1 MPINPTMMINP
12 AMMMDPAMMM
22 MPPPPPSYQH
32 TSSTNMMR
40 PNTYQHTSNDGSS
53 VQPSAPPLQW
63 STMEPITSAPM
74 SVASQGGRPV
84 LRSSDGGSSGSGGG
98 SMAMRRSFEA
108 AAAMKATKRELRE
121 SQEDLRQGWR
131 QLEVQQRKMQ
141 EQQRSLAEEQQ
152 RKMAEEQRRTQ
163 QQPLQRRS
171 WEAPRRATPLSNSME
186 RRRRQDE
193 DEDES
198 YGYGFK
204 TTEEVRVSD
213 ENVRPSSL
221 VRGGKGKGGG
231 AEVVVVEPN
240 KLDTANEELLR
251 FSKMREEMMANFD
264 R

>member
-1 MPINPTMMINP
+1 
-12 AMMMDPAMMM
+12 
-22 MPPPPPSYQH
+22 
-32 TSSTNMMR
+32 
-40 PNTYQHTSNDGSS
+40 
-53 VQPSAPPLQW
+53 
-63 STMEPITSAPM
+63 
-74 SVASQGGRPV
+74 
-84 LRSSDGGSSGSGGG
+84 
-98 SMAMRRSFEA
+98 
-108 AAAMKATKRELRE
+108 
-121 SQEDLRQGWR
+121 
-131 QLEVQQRKMQ
+131 
-141 EQQRSLAEEQQ
+141 
-152 RKMAEEQRRTQ
+152 MAEEQRRTQ
-163 QQPLQRRS
+163 QQRQIQQQPLQRRS
-171 WEAPRRATPLSNSME
+171 WE

-204 TTEEVRVSD
+204 TTEEVVRVSD